1 MKALYTVHGEVVVKG
16 AVDDLD
22 AWAKVHED
30 LKPEVAAL
38 RKKIE
43 AHDGTLYTRLVKKTK
58 DDAPNPPPK
67 VAPIKPAAA

>member
-1 MKALYTVHGEVVVKG
+1 MKALYTIHGEVVVKG

-43 AHDGTLYTRLVKKTK
+43 AHDGTLYTRGGPEIA
-58 DDAPNPPPK
+58 D
-67 VAPIKPAAA
+67 